1 MVRFGRQVSINSHS
15 VNHTQQIL
23 QIHEISESLRS
34 VITVIRCIA
43 CKFVKVLVAC
53 LQSSSNSTSILS
65 HNYISSIQKL
75 LRAFTLGR

>member
-43 CKFVKVLVAC
+43 CKFVKVLDGC
-53 LQSSSNSTSILS
+53 L
-65 HNYISSIQKL
+65 
-75 LRAFTLGR
+75 FTKFLKFNINTEPQLHF